1 VGRTKDTSNAE
12 RDRRICLLRRNGFT
26 FSEIAQMEDISR
38 VRVAQIYHQ
47 RNPEL
52 EEDVGRAE
60 IAGILEFAERKAVEL
75 ANEPGFMMA
84 PTGGVAHDDDGEPV
98 PNKTIVNEALK
109 TLILVADRKSRLYGW
124 DKQQMKQRKAEEEA
138 RAEMNANL
146 AGVAAAIAADR
157 MAVEERHRREL
168 EEARRPALH
177 PTVAGEMVRAEL
189 APPAPSRR
197 S

>member
-1 VGRTKDTSNAE
+1 MGRLRDSSNAE

-38 VRVAQIYHQ
+38 VRAAQVYHQ

-60 IAGILEFAERKAVEL
+60 IAGMLEFAERKTVEL
-75 ANEPGFMMA
+75 INDPGWMMA

-124 DKQQMKQRKAEEEA
+124 DKQQQKQRMAEQEA
-138 RAEMNANL
+138 RDQMQAHL
-146 AGVAAAIAADR
+146 AGIAVAVAGERAAL
-157 MAVEERHRREL
+157 EERHRLEL
-168 EEARRPALH
+168 EAVRQSVQPPVVR
-177 PTVAGEMVRAEL
+177 GEVLQRGEG
-189 APPAPSRR
+189 
-197 S
+197 